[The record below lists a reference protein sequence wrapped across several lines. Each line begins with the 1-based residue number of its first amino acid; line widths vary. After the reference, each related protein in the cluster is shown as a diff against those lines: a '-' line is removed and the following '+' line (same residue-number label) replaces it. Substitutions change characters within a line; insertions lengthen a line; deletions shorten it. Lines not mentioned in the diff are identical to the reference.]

1 MIIFQSRKYIIIV
14 SRQNCFK
21 SSKKT
26 PTFLIA
32 LLPAAWQQSYNLVN
46 VFNFRIQVF
55 VSVSEWLQPSPGLET
70 PAPAISIRQARAGN
84 RLEMEPARALV
95 LVLVMV
101 LVYCNVMAFPD
112 QPHQIML
119 LRSPRLWSTADRG
132 VSLLRLASTLTIHD
146 KTVK

>member
-1 MIIFQSRKYIIIV
+1 MIIFQSTKYIIMV
-14 SRQNCFK
+14 SRRNCFK

-26 PTFLIA
+26 PNFLIA
-32 LLPAAWQQSYNLVN
+32 LLPAAWRQSYNLVN

-70 PAPAISIRQARAGN
+70 PAPAISIHQARAGN

-95 LVLVMV
+95 LVLV
-101 LVYCNVMAFPD
+101 YCNVMAFPD

-119 LRSPRLWSTADRG
+119 LRVLRHPRLWSTADRG
-132 VSLLRLASTLTIHD
+132 VSILRLAQTLTIHD

>member
-14 SRQNCFK
+14 SRRNCFK

-26 PTFLIA
+26 PNFLIA
-32 LLPAAWQQSYNLVN
+32 VLPAAWRQSYNLVN
-46 VFNFRIQVF
+46 VFNFKIQVF

-70 PAPAISIRQARAGN
+70 PAPAISIHQARAGN
-84 RLEMEPARALV
+84 CLEMESAWALV
-95 LVLVMV
+95 LV

-132 VSLLRLASTLTIHD
+132 VSLLRLANTLTIHN